1 MLSSRYLHL
10 HEALGLGP
18 MWLKQGAKVLPADH
32 SAEVRPDSGGKVAT
46 MATAEPHIAAT
57 GKAPA
62 RLAAI
67 AAVHQKEKVSD
78 SLNKQSAEQTPQPI
92 AEQPRPSE
100 KAAVEPAAIKAET
113 ATAEPVFDTADIAS
127 ADVMVVSICPAPE
140 DRTAGVLFSGS
151 VGVLLDNMLAAV
163 GLKPDDVHKTTWIK
177 ETTVFMPQP
186 TPEQAAAA
194 LPQISAELTASQA
207 EVVLFLGQVFEQPD
221 YAETIAQLCGNTP
234 YFVVPHPARLLRQP
248 QLKRQAWQELKK
260 LQHVLKTR

>member
-32 SAEVRPDSGGKVAT
+32 SAEVRPDRGGKATVA
-46 MATAEPHIAAT
+46 AEPHMAAAA
-57 GKAPA
+57 KAPA

-67 AAVHQKEKVSD
+67 AAVHQKETVSD
-78 SLNKQSAEQTPQPI
+78 GLDKQSAEQTPQPI
-92 AEQPRPSE
+92 AEQPEPSE
-100 KAAVEPAAIKAET
+100 KTAVEATDRVAET
-113 ATAEPVFDTADIAS
+113 APVTPVFDTAGIAP
-127 ADVMVVSICPAPE
+127 ADVIVVSICPAPE
-140 DRTAGVLFSGS
+140 DHTAGVLFSGS

-163 GLKPDDVHKTTWIK
+163 GLKPDDVYKTTWIK

-194 LPQISAELTASQA
+194 LPQISAELAASQA
-207 EVVLFLGQVFEQPD
+207 GAVLFLGQVFEQPD

-248 QLKRQAWQELKK
+248 QLKREAWQALKK
-260 LQHVLKTR
+260 LQHVLKAR